1 LKKSVIGAAIAI
13 AVVGIVVAAVPIVE
27 QYAAA
32 RIKDEIEK
40 GSGATVGKVE
50 VGLFDRR
57 IALHDLKSTLG
68 AEIGIGRVEASG
80 LAWPIEELLQGRTP
94 IAGLRWGDPLK
105 AERIELRDVRMLDPA
120 AGTDWGLSALVIDG
134 FNLARFDIDYD
145 GPYRFLALFSR
156 AMAALTIRRLEQDN
170 AVFAMPGSGDTFGVA
185 KTVLE
190 RYAGGLVA
198 VIDSHGT
205 EATAKDGKAPL
216 FKIGDIATRGLDLR
230 RILAAFSSNEWRPGM
245 PIGQLKVERASAS
258 GFGGD
263 TLARYGVSLGSV
275 TIETVRESDQVS
287 RSSARIDGFVLA
299 PPLRSLESLQLR
311 LVLQTMGL
319 KELRLGFDCNST
331 EDRAKAEITI
341 DRCAL
346 LGIDLGEI
354 NLTARVVG
362 ADEEFWRAVDD
373 GDSAA
378 LYDSKAALASARLV
392 LADKSLLERAL
403 KALATTTGQPVST
416 TRANLA
422 RDIRRYQPP
431 DVLITQD
438 LTQLLDTVARFVE
451 HGGTLTFDARPDPP
465 LAIDRIDYLA
475 SPGAD
480 LVTALGLSA
489 TLSR

>member
-1 LKKSVIGAAIAI
+1 
-13 AVVGIVVAAVPIVE
+13 
-27 QYAAA
+27 
-32 RIKDEIEK
+32 
-40 GSGATVGKVE
+40 
-50 VGLFDRR
+50 
-57 IALHDLKSTLG
+57 
-68 AEIGIGRVEASG
+68 
-80 LAWPIEELLQGRTP
+80 
-94 IAGLRWGDPLK
+94 
-105 AERIELRDVRMLDPA
+105 
-120 AGTDWGLSALVIDG
+120 
-134 FNLARFDIDYD
+134 
-145 GPYRFLALFSR
+145 
-156 AMAALTIRRLEQDN
+156 
-170 AVFAMPGSGDTFGVA
+170 
-185 KTVLE
+185 
-190 RYAGGLVA
+190 
-198 VIDSHGT
+198 
-205 EATAKDGKAPL
+205 
-216 FKIGDIATRGLDLR
+216 
-230 RILAAFSSNEWRPGM
+230 M

-346 LGIDLGEI
+346 LGTDLGEI